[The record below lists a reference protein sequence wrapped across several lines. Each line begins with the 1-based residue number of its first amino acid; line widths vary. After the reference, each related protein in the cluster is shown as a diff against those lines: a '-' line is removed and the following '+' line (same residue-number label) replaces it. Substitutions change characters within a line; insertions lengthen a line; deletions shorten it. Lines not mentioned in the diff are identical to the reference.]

1 MIYEAASEANSNS
14 NNTVVQTTNSHHQIV
29 FENGLSQSHHH
40 PSAATESAK
49 IATEPSH
56 DINLP
61 NDEDLLKRLENADN
75 PDAIVTGKNFTF
87 FDCINSTF
95 GAKIQIC
102 YLQFRAKIQIFSMH
116 EISR

>member
-1 MIYEAASEANSNS
+1 MIYETSSETNNS

-40 PSAATESAK
+40 HHQSAATESAK

-75 PDAIVTGKNFTF
+75 PDAIVTGIKIEEFLAIHCLKITENVAFEFFNFG
-87 FDCINSTF
+87 ISH
-95 GAKIQIC
+95 
-102 YLQFRAKIQIFSMH
+102 QFLSY
-116 EISR
+116 

>member
-87 FDCINSTF
+87 
-95 GAKIQIC
+95 QI
-102 YLQFRAKIQIFSMH
+102 YYWQFRAKFGIFLSERMK
-116 EISR
+116 SF

>member
-87 FDCINSTF
+87 QIYYWQF
-95 GAKIQIC
+95 GQNLEYFFPK
-102 YLQFRAKIQIFSMH
+102 
-116 EISR
+116 E

>member
-1 MIYEAASEANSNS
+1 MIYETSSETNNS

-40 PSAATESAK
+40 HHQSAATESAK

-87 FDCINSTF
+87 
-95 GAKIQIC
+95 QI
-102 YLQFRAKIQIFSMH
+102 YYWQFRAKFGIFLSERMK
-116 EISR
+116 SF